1 VKKKAQRKGRN
12 PATGGDL
19 TLDARRV
26 VTFKCSPR
34 MRERINPQRDPK

>member
-1 VKKKAQRKGRN
+1 VREKAPRRVRN

-26 VTFKCSPR
+26 VTFKCSPVLR
-34 MRERINPQRDPK
+34 KKFDGEG